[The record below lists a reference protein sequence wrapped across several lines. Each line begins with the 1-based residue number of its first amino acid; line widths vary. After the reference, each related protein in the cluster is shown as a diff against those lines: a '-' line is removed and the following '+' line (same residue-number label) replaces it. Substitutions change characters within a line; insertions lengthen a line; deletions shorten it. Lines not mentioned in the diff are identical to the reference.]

1 VAAFFFLT
9 FMVRRTIL
17 GIGMKIIRRYKNR
30 RLYDSEASRVITQ
43 SDLAA
48 MVKEQVAFKVVD
60 TATGKDVTLA
70 VLGRVMLT
78 ETSSW
83 ENIRQSRELFSELI
97 SLGGDRSMSLLKN
110 TVLAS
115 IGALHVTKEKA
126 EKIIDDLI
134 RRGELDKSDRKKAV
148 MELLEKAEKSTTEF
162 GKKVSK
168 EASKAQKEVVRFVED
183 YKLVKQTDFKKLQAK
198 VDKLARAISKLEKKF
213 ESA

>member
-1 VAAFFFLT
+1 
-9 FMVRRTIL
+9 
-17 GIGMKIIRRYKNR
+17 MKIIKRYRNR

-48 MVKEQVAFKVVD
+48 MVKDQVAFKVID
-60 TATGKDVTLA
+60 TATGEDVTLT
-70 VLGRVMLT
+70 VLGRVMLS

-83 ENIRQSRELFSELI
+83 ENIKQSKELFSELI
-97 SLGGDRSMSLLKN
+97 SLGGDKSMSLLKN

-115 IGALHVTKEKA
+115 IGALHVTKDKA

-148 MELLEKAEKSTTEF
+148 IELLEKAEKSTTDF
-162 GKKVSK
+162 GKKVGK
-168 EASKAQKEVVRFVED
+168 EATKAQQEVVKFVED
-183 YKLVKQTDFKKLQAK
+183 YKLVKQTDFKKLQTK
-198 VDKLARAISKLEKKF
+198 VDKLARAISKLEKKL

>member
-1 VAAFFFLT
+1 
-9 FMVRRTIL
+9 MVRCTIL
-17 GIGMKIIRRYKNR
+17 GVNMKIIKRYRNR

-43 SDLAA
+43 ADLAA
-48 MVKEQVAFKVVD
+48 MVKDKVAFKVVD
-60 TATGKDVTLA
+60 TATDEDVTLA
-70 VLGRVMLT
+70 VLGRVMLS

-83 ENIRQSRELFSELI
+83 ENIKQSKELFSELI
-97 SLGGDRSMSLLKN
+97 SLGGDKSMSLLKN

-134 RRGELDKSDRKKAV
+134 KRGELDKSDRKSAV

-168 EASKAQKEVVRFVED
+168 EASKAQKEVAKFVED

-198 VDKLARAISKLEKKF
+198 VDKLSRAISKLEKKL